1 MNSEYTI
8 TERGQITLPKDL
20 RDRLGLRPGMEIRF
34 LLSKDGILIQK
45 AINPDKDPFRE
56 VFGVI
61 KDGQR
66 TDGYLAKIRGKV
78 E

>member
-8 TERGQITLPKDL
+8 TERGQITLPKEL
-20 RDRLGLRPGMEIRF
+20 RDRLGLRPGTEIRF
-34 LLSKDGILIQK
+34 LPSKDGILIQK
-45 AINPDKDPFRE
+45 AINPDKDPFGE
-56 VFGVI
+56 VFGII